1 LLDGVVCKLY
11 LFCFVV
17 DQDEIAA
24 RSNQSKKLAGD
35 FCLIPFG
42 VIDVKG
48 NGFSELVY
56 LQWTPGKDDPSK
68 HVLDISSSFSVLNP
82 REEPAVRFSKIS
94 RKILKY
100 FPYRRISQFGTQFV
114 QLKLNPQK
122 PNKSYQC
129 KYEKQQ

>member
-1 LLDGVVCKLY
+1 LY

-24 RSNQSKKLAGD
+24 SSNQSKKLAGN
-35 FCLIPFG
+35 FRLIPLG

-48 NGFSELVY
+48 NGFSELIY

-68 HVLDISSSFSVLNP
+68 HVLDISSSFGVLNSP
-82 REEPAVRFSKIS
+82 EESAVRFSKIS
-94 RKILKY
+94 RKISKY
-100 FPYRRISQFGTQFV
+100 FPYRRITQFGTHFL
-114 QLKLNPQK
+114 QLELNPQE
-122 PNKSYQC
+122 PNKSYQR